1 MTIFDSTPT
10 TPIQQL
16 PRAATDAPIY
26 LVRFVGPFTSDEIAR
41 KKKSFE
47 VRKDVV
53 VRLDAFLREHNAL
66 PAYSAAPVNS
76 DVVDAMPDVGLAAG
90 VQVQL
95 VNVEQSGMNVQQR
108 EALERDQLGLD
119 VDADRQH
126 RTVMTSTSAAAGGA
140 DAQLQRAVNLLVR
153 RGTTIAASGLDSTI
167 LESTFPEL
175 FPFGRGGPSEPR
187 AASVSFERCVAHYLA
202 LSSHAFGQHATFVL
216 VAKDIAGRVAMM
228 SNVSLRVHLDPL
240 LADQVSSLSRSD
252 ADAAFELEQQR
263 RAALM
268 RGELQPAD
276 DDNEVDGAPAARRL
290 LRTARAATA
299 KLRGSK
305 RAFGSKAKKNGFFF
319 GTDRRL

>member
-16 PRAATDAPIY
+16 PRGAADAPVY

-53 VRLDAFLREHNAL
+53 VRFDTFLREHNAL
-66 PAYSAAPVNS
+66 PAYSAAAVNR

-95 VNVEQSGMNVQQR
+95 VDVELSGMNVQQR

-126 RTVMTSTSAAAGGA
+126 RTVMANTSAAAGGA
-140 DAQLQRAVNLLVR
+140 EAQLQRAINILVR
-153 RGTTIAASGLDSTI
+153 RGTTIAASGLDSMI

-175 FPFGRGGPSEPR
+175 FPFGRGGPSEPTR

-216 VAKDIAGRVAMM
+216 VAKDVAGRVAMM
-228 SNVSLRVHLDPL
+228 SNVSLRVHLDPQ
-240 LADQVSSLSRSD
+240 LADQVARLSRSD
-252 ADAAFELEQQR
+252 ADAAFEHEQQR
-263 RAALM
+263 RAAAL
-268 RGELQPAD
+268 RGETPAAAAV
-276 DDNEVDGAPAARRL
+276 DNDELDGAPAARRL
-290 LRTARAATA
+290 LRTARAATT

-305 RAFGSKAKKNGFFF
+305 RQFAFEKKK
-319 GTDRRL
+319 TVI

>member
-1 MTIFDSTPT
+1 VTIFDSTPT

-16 PRAATDAPIY
+16 PRAAADAPVY
-26 LVRFVGPFTSDEIAR
+26 LVRFVGPFTPDDIAR

-53 VRLDAFLREHNAL
+53 VQTHAFLRQHNAL
-66 PAYSAAPVNS
+66 PAYSAAVNS
-76 DVVDAMPDVGLAAG
+76 DAVDAMPDVAIAAG

-95 VNVEQSGMNVQQR
+95 VNDVEQSGMNVQQR
-108 EALERDQLGLD
+108 EALERNQLGLD

-153 RGTTIAASGLDSTI
+153 RGTAIAASGFDSTI

-263 RAALM
+263 RAALL
-268 RGELQPAD
+268 RGDAPAAAAA
-276 DDNEVDGAPAARRL
+276 DNDVDGASAASRL

-305 RAFGSKAKKNGFFF
+305 
-319 GTDRRL
+319 

>member
-1 MTIFDSTPT
+1 VTIFDSTPT

-16 PRAATDAPIY
+16 PRAAADAPIY
-26 LVRFVGPFTSDEIAR
+26 LVRFVGPFTPDEIAR

-53 VRLDAFLREHNAL
+53 VRFDAFLREHNAL
-66 PAYSAAPVNS
+66 PAYSAAVNS
-76 DVVDAMPDVGLAAG
+76 DVVDAMPDVGLAAA

-95 VNVEQSGMNVQQR
+95 VDVEQSGMNVQQR

-119 VDADRQH
+119 VDAH

-140 DAQLQRAVNLLVR
+140 DAQLQRAINILVR

-240 LADQVSSLSRSD
+240 LADQVSRLSRSD
-252 ADAAFELEQQR
+252 ADAAFEHEQQR
-263 RAALM
+263 RSHS
-268 RGELQPAD
+268 
-276 DDNEVDGAPAARRL
+276 ARRHCE
-290 LRTARAATA
+290 TARQ
-299 KLRGSK
+299 
-305 RAFGSKAKKNGFFF
+305 
-319 GTDRRL
+319 